1 MAHQAAAHFL
11 IALALLERVAGTVAV
26 LEKGEAAAGKLR
38 FYKVLD
44 DGFLVFDG
52 YIVPVDLVID
62 GNAGVA
68 RYAEG
73 FCHGA
78 FLLRYCSVLA
88 VKFRN
93 ADGIRPDCFDRL
105 IVYQSV

>member
-1 MAHQAAAHFL
+1 MAHQAAAHLL
-11 IALALLERVAGTVAV
+11 IALALLKGVAGAVAV

-44 DGFLVFDG
+44 DGFLVLDG

-62 GNAGVA
+62 GDTGVA
-68 RYAEG
+68 CYAEG

-78 FLLRYCSVLA
+78 FSC
-88 VKFRN
+88 
-93 ADGIRPDCFDRL
+93 GIARFWRSNSEM
-105 IVYQSV
+105 QAAFGRTASTG

>member
-11 IALALLERVAGTVAV
+11 IALALLKRVAGAVAV
-26 LEKGEAAAGKLR
+26 LEKGQAAAGKLC
-38 FYKVLD
+38 FYEVLD
-44 DGFLVFDG
+44 DGFLVLDRYVVAVEF
-52 YIVPVDLVID
+52 VID
-62 GNAGVA
+62 GDTGVA
-68 RYAEG
+68 CYAEG

-78 FLLRYCSVLA
+78 FLLRYRSVLV